1 MHCSTDRSTDRST
14 RRSTRRSTNRLTH
27 RPLRLVAL
35 GALALTSV
43 LHIHGDA
50 RADVIVDQPESPE
63 NGFASQEFAD
73 FPAYTCSAFDDVT
86 LTQGYDLTS
95 LVVFGQNGVAD
106 GWMYNTD
113 VRLRIY
119 TEPSLAASPLAT
131 VSGVQVAGALT
142 WDLTGI
148 TLGPGTYWISAQ
160 VVRPFEPGGQWYW
173 NASGTTNGAHAMW
186 HNPGGG
192 FGLGGDPIS
201 TELLGATQWDMSMR
215 LEGTPVPAPA
225 VLAVLLAGGL
235 AGGRSLSGGR
245 ARRHPRETR

>member
-14 RRSTRRSTNRLTH
+14 RRSTRRSTNRLAH

-201 TELLGATQWDMSMR
+201 TALLGATQWDMSMR

-225 VLAVLLAGGL
+225 VLAVLLAGGR
-235 AGGRSLSGGR
+235 GLSGGR